1 MSENKT
7 EAEHDKPSFEK
18 DLEKLEEIVHALE
31 EGGLSLD
38 ESLKRFEEGIRL
50 SKRCEKALTE
60 AEKKIEMLTKNAE
73 GELEAEPF
81 DEAAVAPEGNEKTGA
96 TEMGTAQP
104 AGETAKWE
112 PESPEADEDEYD
124 EDGGLLF

>member
-1 MSENKT
+1 MSEYKT
-7 EAEHDKPSFEK
+7 ESEQDKPSFEK
-18 DLEKLEEIVHALE
+18 DLEKLEEIVQALE

-81 DEAAVAPEGNEKTGA
+81 DETTVVEGGAEKASPSETGEATPTDAAGN
-96 TEMGTAQP
+96 
-104 AGETAKWE
+104 WE
-112 PESPEADEDEYD
+112 PESPEAAEDEYD

>member
-7 EAEHDKPSFEK
+7 EAEQNKPSFEK

-81 DEAAVAPEGNEKTGA
+81 DETAVVAEGSEKTSAPEAEKN
-96 TEMGTAQP
+96 QP
-104 AGETAKWE
+104 TDEAPQWE
-112 PESPEADEDEYD
+112 PESPEANEDDYD